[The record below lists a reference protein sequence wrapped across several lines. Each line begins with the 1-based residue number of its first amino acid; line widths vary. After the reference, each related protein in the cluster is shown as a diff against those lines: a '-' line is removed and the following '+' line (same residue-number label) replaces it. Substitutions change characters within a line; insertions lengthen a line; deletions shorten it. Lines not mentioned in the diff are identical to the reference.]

1 MRPAPGPLESC
12 STRPAPTGFGVDS
25 GGTRTRQ
32 GGQRMASR
40 DGEAWPRDTQ
50 VFWLGSSRA
59 GGRPVPRQIRQP
71 PSPERA
77 AESAAQAARIALRLR
92 ERASAAVRHAADGA
106 DALARIA
113 EARPDLV
120 LGDADD
126 GPPRAHLLGQSAAAH
141 RIGPLRPRA
150 SGRGARRPAEAARF
164 APGPTAAATS
174 GRTGGLSEH
183 APPARGLVGWTPEV
197 RDARTAR
204 PPIRGPARALD
215 EETPRWRTAGSRS

>member
-1 MRPAPGPLESC
+1 MRLAPGPLESC

-141 RIGPLRPRA
+141 RIGPLRPR
-150 SGRGARRPAEAARF
+150 RPAGGRVVRQKQHVSPRAR
-164 APGPTAAATS
+164 
-174 GRTGGLSEH
+174 L
-183 APPARGLVGWTPEV
+183 PPRHPAERAGWASTLPRRGLVGWTPEV